1 LHGVGIGHKLA
12 GKRDGNAISRNV
24 SGRNMAAVNVT
35 DFIDGQRFSRL
46 QLVVAIWCGV
56 LVALDGLD
64 VQIIAFVAPVIA
76 PAWGVPIAAF
86 GPIFGLG
93 LLGFMLGAL
102 IAGPF
107 ADRYGRKPVIVVSAA
122 LLGIFSLMTADAQT
136 MNQLLVLRM
145 LTGLGLGGVLPN
157 AVALTSEYAPRR
169 NRAMVIAV
177 MFCGYSIG
185 GGISALVSARLIPA
199 YGWPSAFIFG
209 GVIPLLLVP
218 AIYFWV
224 PESIDFLTQRTR
236 RTTQI
241 AALLNRIAGAARFR
255 DDDSFLIPEKNLK
268 GFTVK
273 HLFTEGR
280 TATTLLLWL
289 AFFCNLLVLYLL
301 AAWLPA
307 MMQAAGVPIGQ
318 AIIFTAFLNLGGII
332 GTCALGPLVTRWGA
346 AAVIA
351 VLHVIAA
358 LSTVTIGLAGSN
370 TTLLALGIFGAG
382 FCVIGGLNFLNAL
395 AASKY
400 PTAIRSTGVGWGLG
414 IGRIGSILGPI
425 MAGILLAGHIELR
438 QLYFIA
444 AIPALIVTLAAL
456 PLGRKRGNPAPL
468 AEADIG

>member
-1 LHGVGIGHKLA
+1 
-12 GKRDGNAISRNV
+12 
-24 SGRNMAAVNVT
+24 MAAVNVT

-46 QLVVAIWCGV
+46 QLAVAIWCGV

-76 PAWGVPIAAF
+76 PSWGVPIAAF

-122 LLGIFSLMTADAQT
+122 ILGIFSLATADAHT
-136 MNQLLVLRM
+136 LGQLLILRV

-199 YGWPSAFIFG
+199 YGWPSAFVFG
-209 GVIPLLLVP
+209 GVIPLLLAP
-218 AIYFWV
+218 AIYLWV
-224 PESIDFLTQRTR
+224 PESIDFLAQRTR
-236 RTTQI
+236 RSQQI
-241 AALLNRIAGAARFR
+241 AALLNRIAARAMFKG
-255 DDDSFLIPEKNLK
+255 DETFVIAEKNMK

-318 AIIFTAFLNLGGII
+318 AIVFTAFLNLGGII
-332 GTCALGPLVTRWGA
+332 GTCALGPLMSRWGA
-346 AAVIA
+346 AVVIA
-351 VLHVIAA
+351 ILHMLAA
-358 LSTVTIGLAGSN
+358 ISTVTIGVAGNN

-395 AASKY
+395 ASSKY

-414 IGRIGSILGPI
+414 IGRIGSIVGPI
-425 MAGILLAGHIELR
+425 MAGVLLAGHVSLP

-444 AIPALIVTLAAL
+444 AVPALIVGLAVL
-456 PLGRKRGNPAPL
+456 PLGSRNEAVTPVL
-468 AEADIG
+468 AD